1 MPVIAVA
8 GAVAGATSL
17 ATVGVAGLGVWGTV
31 GAIGGI
37 VSGIGALTGNDD
49 MMRLGAVAGLA
60 GGAGAFAQ
68 SQGWIASGSA
78 SNTAAQNSGGGNINA
93 LTKAQAPGVEPVSS
107 PVSQAPSAVVGNTA
121 GLETGGIGQ
130 NITSANPLAGAGL
143 FDTVGSV
150 TDAGIVG
157 SPFTAGPGA
166 ASAPLPMGPGG
177 FIKSLGETT
186 LGAGARN
193 MRFDAGAGSSEMS
206 IFDRIKGFG
215 KFVEDNKQLSSIAA
229 NFIGGVF
236 DDEKKAK
243 AEYAKGAAEYYRAKS
258 ETERQKLANGSA
270 VPDMRAK
277 LKQSG
282 PIWKTSSPTYNA
294 PRPSGLF
301 YAR

>member
-1 MPVIAVA
+1 MPVISVI
-8 GAVAGATSL
+8 GAVTGASAL
-17 ATVGVAGLGVWGTV
+17 ASVGAAGLGVWGTV

-68 SQGWIASGSA
+68 SQGWLSSGSA
-78 SNTAAQNSGGGNINA
+78 ATTAAQNASGGNINA
-93 LTKAQAPGVEPVSS
+93 MTKTQAPGVQPVSS
-107 PVSQAPSAVVGNTA
+107 PVDQAPSAVVGDTA

-130 NITSANPLAGAGL
+130 NITSTNQLAGNGL
-143 FDTVGSV
+143 FDTVGFV
-150 TDAGIVG
+150 TDAGIAG

-166 ASAPLPMGPGG
+166 ASAPLPMEPGG
-177 FIKSLGETT
+177 FAKSLGETT

-229 NFIGGVF
+229 NFIGGMF
-236 DDEKKAK
+236 DDTKKAK
-243 AEYAKGAAEYYRAKS
+243 AEADRAYADAVQRKM
-258 ETERQKLANGSA
+258 ANGSA